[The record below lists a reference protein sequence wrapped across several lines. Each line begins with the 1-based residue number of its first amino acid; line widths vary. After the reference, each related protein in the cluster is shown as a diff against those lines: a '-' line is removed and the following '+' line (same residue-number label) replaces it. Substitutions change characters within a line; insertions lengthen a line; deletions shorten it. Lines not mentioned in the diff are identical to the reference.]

1 MVFRFIRH
9 RIVSNVIYELPYGI
23 QLGGIMT
30 ANAAPPYNITTGTDA
45 NRDGDNNDR
54 PAGVGFNTGRGD
66 KFFQT
71 DLRLSKKF
79 EFGRARAEV
88 LWEMFNLFNTVN
100 FTNYQGNQSSQPGVT
115 GTGIPTG
122 FGRPRQA
129 FDPFQAQLGF
139 KLTF

>member
-1 MVFRFIRH
+1 MPSRGRAKPGRGISVSSRRGWGPGASENVAVLRRSTMVFRFIRH

-66 KFFQT
+66 KF
-71 DLRLSKKF
+71 
-79 EFGRARAEV
+79 
-88 LWEMFNLFNTVN
+88 
-100 FTNYQGNQSSQPGVT
+100 
-115 GTGIPTG
+115 
-122 FGRPRQA
+122 
-129 FDPFQAQLGF
+129 
-139 KLTF
+139 